1 MQSRLLCLISRT
13 CFPSVPEK
21 NHPFRLTGRCSILTL
36 IKRAVA
42 ALAIVLHCLLVVTQ
56 QVHSPHQQKPHSLD
70 KQNEVPGGP
79 PSSRTRAPPMAAQ
92 SLWML
97 GGGSAG
103 RQALGEHLPVWWAAE
118 GQKHSPKMKSAQVL
132 PQRWLAALSRYP
144 GCCSR
149 DTRMVSCPHIWKAK
163 SLREPWREETAA
175 SCLIT

>member
-1 MQSRLLCLISRT
+1 M
-13 CFPSVPEK
+13 
-21 NHPFRLTGRCSILTL
+21 
-36 IKRAVA
+36 A

-118 GQKHSPKMKSAQVL
+118 GQKHSPEDEVSPGA
-132 PQRWLAALSRYP
+132 LAEVA
-144 GCCSR
+144 GCSKPVP
-149 DTRMVSCPHIWKAK
+149 RM
-163 SLREPWREETAA
+163 L
-175 SCLIT
+175 